1 VQLTLALVGNPNC
14 GKTTLF
20 NALTGASQRVGNW
33 VGVTVE
39 SKTGNFEN
47 NGQAFEIID
56 LPGTYSLTSIEQEK
70 SQDETLTCE
79 FLKKQQ
85 FTSVINVVDAINL
98 ERNLYLT
105 VQLLEQNLP
114 VIIALNRMDLAE
126 KEGHQIQPAVLAATL
141 GCACIPLIARKG
153 VGLQA
158 LKTTLSTVSS
168 YPNQMN
174 FRLGAEPLSNRS
186 VYEIH
191 EDCEEGEDNNAEN
204 SSGKG
209 KAFKIDYPAVIE
221 EQLHLLSK
229 AYCEYEKVAEAPRY
243 LLLRWL
249 EGESSPLAFTHLVH
263 QSQQRIV
270 AQSGQ
275 EADVLIAM
283 TRYEFIEGLV
293 TKAKQSCAFS
303 SSNVR
308 PIDQNSHR
316 IDKIVCHRYLGI
328 PFFLGVMYVLFFF
341 AINVGGAFQ
350 DFFEISSNA
359 LFVEGLRSVLQN
371 LNVPGWLMALLVS
384 FGTGVST
391 VLTFVPVI
399 GAMFLALAFLEDCGY
414 MARAAFVMDRLMRA
428 IGLPGKSF
436 VPMIVGFGCNVP
448 AIMGM
453 RTLDNKRDRILA
465 VMMSPFMSCG
475 ARLAIFTVFVAAFFP
490 SGGQN
495 IVFLLYIIGIGMAV
509 LTGLLLKKTILKGEV
524 SPLLLEMPN
533 YQWPHARSLWFHCW
547 HRLRRFV
554 FNAGKLILPVCI
566 LIGVLNSISIHGK
579 WLDKPDSSSLL
590 STVGQK
596 IVPVFEPLGIEKE
609 NWPAAVGLLTGILAK
624 EVVIGTLNSLY
635 SQPAMEHAQVL
646 PSFNLAE
653 RLKEAC
659 LTIPANLADLSRA
672 WQNPVAAGSPEEQLE
687 HHAYGEMIKRFN
699 SQANAFAY
707 LLFVLL
713 YFPCVSATAAMVRE
727 VQKGW
732 AMFSVCW
739 TTGLAYALAVI
750 YYQCATFALHPMQS
764 SLWVAIWL
772 VIGVMTV
779 LGIRYYGRV
788 FLPRVLPT
796 PIVLRTS

>member
-1 VQLTLALVGNPNC
+1 MATPSNKITHQTEQLTLALVGNPNC

-126 KEGHQIQPAVLAATL
+126 KQGHQIQPAVLAATL

-158 LKTTLSTVSS
+158 LKTTLSTASPSS
-168 YPNQMN
+168 
-174 FRLGAEPLSNRS
+174 
-186 VYEIH
+186 
-191 EDCEEGEDNNAEN
+191 
-204 SSGKG
+204 
-209 KAFKIDYPAVIE
+209 KAFKIHYSAVIE

-283 TRYEFIEGLV
+283 ARYEFIEGLV
-293 TKAKQSCAFS
+293 AKAKQSCAFS

-328 PFFLGVMYVLFFF
+328 PFFLGVMYALFFF

-796 PIVLRTS
+796 PIVLRTTSY